1 MRLLS
6 AGPALTQPSMQR
18 AAKHLSG
25 SRAACGGEEDAGISF
40 VDRSARADT
49 EQVYSNWLQP
59 HYCVH
64 RWARVFTIDIHRS
77 VVSLINSFTSG
88 KIDQWGSKQQ

>member
-49 EQVYSNWLQP
+49 EQVYSTGCSLTG
-59 HYCVH
+59 
-64 RWARVFTIDIHRS
+64 VFTDGLGCSR
-77 VVSLINSFTSG
+77 LILTEALCL
-88 KIDQWGSKQQ
+88 